1 MLANEERNTEDLNGG
16 TGKPETHGHDGLH
29 QEDSTTAN
37 GIRRQ
42 VSITDSAGTANGS
55 NISGITENNSQ
66 NGGVGNASQSEDATV
81 VQEDGHQVAGS
92 SNGTGHEDEISGNF
106 CRNGGDTSEETPQR
120 EGESNGNKETGVTP
134 GESGDSNRED
144 VALDNSDGSLSG
156 NGADENEDKGSGDDE
171 GEETGNGEKS
181 PDNSKG
187 QEGQPHETEDDD
199 DNSLG
204 QNSIGGEADDPA
216 DKEDTHAIDGH
227 NTSKSED
234 DFDCTSGDNGSQ
246 KIEDTQKP
254 NQRESKAV
262 ENGITEKLEPPAI
275 GKNQV
280 KVSL

>member
-1 MLANEERNTEDLNGG
+1 MLANEEGNTEDLNGG
-16 TGKPETHGHDGLH
+16 TGKPETYGHDGLH

-37 GIRRQ
+37 GVRGQ
-42 VSITDSAGTANGS
+42 VSIIDSARTANGS
-55 NISGITENNSQ
+55 NINGITGNNSQ

-81 VQEDGHQVAGS
+81 VQEDGHQGAGS
-92 SNGTGHEDEISGNF
+92 NNGTGHKDEISGNF

-120 EGESNGNKETGVTP
+120 EGESNGNEETGVTP

-144 VALDNSDGSLSG
+144 VALDNSDGSPSG

-171 GEETGNGEKS
+171 GEETGNGEKG

-187 QEGQPHETEDDD
+187 QEGQPHETEGDD

-204 QNSIGGEADDPA
+204 QSSLSGEADDPA
-216 DKEDTHAIDGH
+216 DKEDTHATDGN

-234 DFDCTSGDNGSQ
+234 DFDGISGDDGSQ
-246 KIEDTQKP
+246 KIEDTQKH
-254 NQRESKAV
+254 NHRESKAV